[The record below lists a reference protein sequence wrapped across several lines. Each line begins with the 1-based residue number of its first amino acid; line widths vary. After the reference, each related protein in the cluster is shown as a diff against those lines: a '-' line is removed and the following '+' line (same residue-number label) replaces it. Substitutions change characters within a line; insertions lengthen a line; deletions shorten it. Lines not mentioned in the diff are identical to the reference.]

1 MADKH
6 YDINYLQNSRR
17 LLVSLKEASYTY
29 FEKINDGTIV
39 DLGCGAGKD
48 VIELA
53 KVIGKKAK
61 VIGVDH
67 DPVMINQGK
76 EDSKDM
82 DNVDFILS
90 EAYPLPFD
98 DASITGLRT
107 ERVIQHLKEP
117 QKVSDDIY
125 RILKP
130 GSPFVIIET
139 DWHSL
144 TFYTQ
149 FVDVQQKVNAYLTN
163 AKINNGFAARK
174 LTTYLTQSK
183 FTDIKFEIHPFILST
198 LDDANQY
205 LWVEKMVQEAAEN
218 NYITNQEHA
227 RFIAELQQA
236 DKDGYFACSI
246 NLVVASCVK

>member
-1 MADKH
+1 MSEKH

-17 LLVSLKEASYTY
+17 LLVNLKEASYTY
-29 FEKINDGTIV
+29 FNNINTGSIV

-53 KVIGKKAK
+53 KIVGKDVK
-61 VIGVDH
+61 VIGIDH
-67 DPVMINQGK
+67 DPVMVNQGK
-76 EDSKDM
+76 DDAKDIS
-82 DNVDFILS
+82 NIAFILS
-90 EAYPLPFD
+90 EAYPLPLA

-117 QKVSDDIY
+117 QKVVDEIY

-144 TFYTQ
+144 TFYTP
-149 FVDVQQKVNAYLTN
+149 FVEVQKKINNYLTD

-174 LTTYLTQSK
+174 LTGYLKQAE
-183 FTDIKFEIHPFILST
+183 FNNIKLEIHPFVLST
-198 LDDANQY
+198 LDEANQY
-205 LWVEKMVQEAAEN
+205 LWVEKMATEAAEN
-218 NYITNQEHA
+218 DYITNDEYKQFYTA
-227 RFIAELQQA
+227 LQQA
-236 DKDGYFACSI
+236 DNEGYFACSI
-246 NLVVASCVK
+246 NLVVVTCIK

>member
-29 FEKINDGTIV
+29 FDKISNGTIV

-53 KVIGKKAK
+53 KVIGKDAK

-67 DPVMINQGK
+67 DPVMVNQGK
-76 EDSKDM
+76 ADAKDV
-82 DNVDFILS
+82 DNVEFILS

-98 DASITGLRT
+98 DEAIAGLRT

-117 QKVSDDIY
+117 QKVVDEIY

-144 TFYTQ
+144 TFYTE
-149 FVDVQQKVNAYLTN
+149 FVDVQKKVNAYLTD

-174 LTTYLTQSK
+174 LTAYLKQST

-218 NYITNQEHA
+218 GYITTDEYKQFYA
-227 RFIAELQQA
+227 ALQQA
-236 DKDGYFACSI
+236 NDEGYFACSI

>member
-1 MADKH
+1 MAEKH

-29 FEKINDGTIV
+29 FDKISNGTIV

-53 KVIGKKAK
+53 KIVGKDAK

-67 DPVMINQGK
+67 DPVMVNQGTA
-76 EDSKDM
+76 DAKDL
-82 DNVDFILS
+82 DNVAFILS

-98 DASITGLRT
+98 DGAIAGLRT

-117 QKVSDDIY
+117 QKVVNEIY

-144 TFYTQ
+144 TFYTK
-149 FVDVQQKVNAYLTN
+149 FVDVQKKVNAYLTD

-174 LTTYLTQSK
+174 LTAYLKQSK
-183 FTDIKFEIHPFILST
+183 FTDIKFEIHPFILNT

-205 LWVEKMVQEAAEN
+205 LWVEKMVQETAEN
-218 NYITNQEHA
+218 GYITTDEYQQFYA
-227 RFIAELQQA
+227 ALQQA
-236 DKDGYFACSI
+236 NDEGYFACSI
-246 NLVVASCVK
+246 NLVVATCVK